1 MRPDPLRTPWQ
12 SGGPAVYGRPATP
25 SPFCAATIAH
35 QGRDL
40 LDNHDRRGTE
50 TMMRMMA
57 IGATLLLA
65 CAGAPAQTAAFPTR
79 PVTLV
84 VPFPPGGGT
93 DTGARIVA
101 QKLGTKWGQTVIVE
115 NKGGAAGMIGADL
128 VAKSKPDGYTL
139 LMGNIGTQAINPSL
153 YPKMPYDA
161 SSAFAPV
168 GLVAELPL
176 AMMVNPGVP
185 AKTAKEFIALAKS
198 QPGKLSYSSS
208 GAGGAPHLAA
218 EMFKDGTG
226 TFILHVPYRGGGPA
240 ISDLL
245 AGHVQLSFMT
255 ALEASGHI
263 KAGKLRALAVT
274 GSRRVPALPDVPTL
288 AESVLPGFNSISW
301 IGVLAPAGTPKE
313 IVEKVSA
320 DLREVLGADDV
331 KGKLIELGAVPAGN
345 TPAQF
350 QALIDSDRKRYEQ
363 IIKDKKISVD

>member
-1 MRPDPLRTPWQ
+1 MFKNLIDL
-12 SGGPAVYGRPATP
+12 V
-25 SPFCAATIAH
+25 AAA
-35 QGRDL
+35 
-40 LDNHDRRGTE
+40 
-50 TMMRMMA
+50 A
-57 IGATLLLA
+57 LLA
-65 CAGAPAQTAAFPTR
+65 GATAAFAQPYPSR

-101 QKLGTKWGQTVIVE
+101 QKLGAKWGQTVVVE

-128 VAKSKPDGYTL
+128 VAKARPDGYTI

-153 YPKMPYDA
+153 YKKMPYDPN
-161 SSAFAPV
+161 SAFVPIA
-168 GLVAELPL
+168 LVAELPL
-176 AMMVNPGVP
+176 AMMVNPSVP
-185 AKTAKEFIALAKS
+185 AKTPKEFIALAKS

-218 EMFKDGTG
+218 EMFKESTG

-240 ISDLL
+240 IGDLL

-274 GSRRVPALPDVPTL
+274 GATRVPALPDVPTL
-288 AESVLPGFNSISW
+288 AEGTIPGFNSISW
-301 IGVLAPAGTPKE
+301 IGLLAPAGTPKD
-313 IVEKVSA
+313 IVDKIAA
-320 DLREVLGADDV
+320 DVREVVAADDV
-331 KGKLIELGAVPAGN
+331 KGKLVDLGAVPAVN

-350 QALIDSDRKRYEQ
+350 AALIESDRKRYAQ
-363 IIKDKKISVD
+363 VIKEKNITVD